1 MAGIKI
7 IVVRL
12 AIIIFGIIVG
22 LLIIE
27 IGLRFIPET
36 RWKALIGKSPTRYLL
51 YKTDDDIGWVHLP
64 NAHINFRGNGE
75 YDVDVRINSL
85 GLRDREHTYE
95 KPPDTF
101 RILVLGDSFA
111 EAIQVPVERAFPA
124 QLERCLTERVN
135 QEFEVINTG
144 TSSYGPGDELLFF
157 THEGVKYDP
166 DLVLVAVFVGND
178 VKNMGRAVDDSMIQ
192 SFGGY
197 EFYLNEGRLQKR
209 WIEWAEPNYE
219 ISPLEH
225 FLRRYSTLYYVFRAP
240 DSRVCREVDKVIER
254 WWPQTSSS
262 SEPVEEKS
270 SDFPDYAYDRYLIIF
285 ASNFPD
291 NPIVPPRIK
300 ELWTLFKAAFLELQT
315 QVEAQNATLTVV
327 IIPQAAQ
334 IHNAYYQRFV
344 AEFLNKYDSL
354 HDSDWDNW
362 DLKTPN
368 QAVVDFLIEQNIPVL
383 DLMPGFQA
391 YDATHNDLL
400 YYQEDIHFNEKGH
413 QLAAD
418 LMCDWLIEKALVPS
432 E

>member
-240 DSRVCREVDKVIER
+240 DSRVRREINRRIDR
-254 WWPQTSSS
+254 WWFESISSQPTAKTSNL
-262 SEPVEEKS
+262 PA
-270 SDFPDYAYDRYLIIF
+270 YAYDKNLIIF
-285 ASNFPD
+285 ARGFPD
-291 NPIVPPRIK
+291 NPIVPQHMK
-300 ELWTLFKAAFLELQT
+300 ELWELFKAASLELQAR
-315 QVEAQNATLTVV
+315 VKAHSAQLAVV
-327 IIPQAAQ
+327 IIPVDAQ
-334 IHNAYYQRFV
+334 VHETIYDKWVLKYVDEYGWLGTAWDIGAPNKAISH
-344 AEFLNKYDSL
+344 FLVE
-354 HDSDWDNW
+354 HD
-362 DLKTPN
+362 
-368 QAVVDFLIEQNIPVL
+368 IPML
-383 DLMPGFQA
+383 DLMPNFQA
-391 YDATHNDLL
+391 YDETHDDLL
-400 YYQEDIHFNEKGH
+400 YFRDNPHLNETGH

-418 LMCDWLIEKALVPS
+418 LMCDWLIEDELVPLQ
-432 E
+432 